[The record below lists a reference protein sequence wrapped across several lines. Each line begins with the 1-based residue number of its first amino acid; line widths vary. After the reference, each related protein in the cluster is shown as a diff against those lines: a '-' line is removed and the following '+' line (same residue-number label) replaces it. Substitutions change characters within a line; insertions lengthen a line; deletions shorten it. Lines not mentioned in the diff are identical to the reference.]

1 MNSKQT
7 SDLLKTAE
15 RRAYVLQLR
24 KGGATYDAIA
34 QAAIDKFG
42 VEHLPAGYDCRYV
55 WKDVRRELD
64 RLRAEI
70 AESSE
75 AIVTLEEQRLD
86 AMITVLWP
94 QVAKGN
100 QGAVDRVLRI
110 MERRAKLL
118 GLDAPTKAD
127 VTSGGQPLTFRV
139 VYDRDERSAFE
150 DDADTDAAQ

>member
-1 MNSKQT
+1 
-7 SDLLKTAE
+7 
-15 RRAYVLQLR
+15 
-24 KGGATYDAIA
+24 
-34 QAAIDKFG
+34 
-42 VEHLPAGYDCRYV
+42 
-55 WKDVRRELD
+55 
-64 RLRAEI
+64 
-70 AESSE
+70 
-75 AIVTLEEQRLD
+75 
-86 AMITVLWP
+86 MITVLWP